1 MEKEIREEDNMRK
14 LIENE
19 VEMLKGLKVRKFLD
33 ALKNIYKDDEDVLV
47 EIQKCKSI
55 DESLEYIDTYP
66 AYSKS
71 HEMFMDCFKKLLE
84 DIGFI
89 DLSVLE
95 KENK

>member
-1 MEKEIREEDNMRK
+1 MKKLTEKE
-14 LIENE
+14 
-19 VEMLKGLKVRKFLD
+19 VEKLKGFNVRKFLD
-33 ALKNIYKDDEDVLV
+33 ALENIYKDDEEALA

-55 DESLEYIDTYP
+55 DDSLQYIDTYP
-66 AYSKS
+66 AHEKS
-71 HEMFMDCFKKLLE
+71 HEMFMNCFKKLLE